1 LNESAPTDSNNNICD
16 TFLLRRYAQLY
27 AEKFMKENHHAAE
40 MWVRQNV
47 HKEDRKHL
55 QPYILKELVKQGFT
69 GIIA

>member
-1 LNESAPTDSNNNICD
+1 
-16 TFLLRRYAQLY
+16 
-27 AEKFMKENHHAAE
+27 MKENHHAAE